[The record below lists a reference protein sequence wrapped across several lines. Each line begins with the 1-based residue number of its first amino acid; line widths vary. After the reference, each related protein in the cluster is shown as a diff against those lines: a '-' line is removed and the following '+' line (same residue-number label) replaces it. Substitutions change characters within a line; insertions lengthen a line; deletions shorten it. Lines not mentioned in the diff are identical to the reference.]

1 MTWLREIPT
10 CKVKGPDGYF
20 YEPLWIHPSD
30 ADKREI
36 RSGDVVMI
44 FNERGMVLAGARV
57 SERIMPGT
65 VYIDHGARYDP
76 IVPAEIDRG
85 GAINTIC
92 PHHVTSKHA
101 TGQVASG
108 FLVEVAKANLEELMK
123 KFSDAFKRPYSE
135 AAGLCFERVL
145 DKGERE

>member
-30 ADKREI
+30 ADKRAI
-36 RSGDVVMI
+36 RNGDVVMI
-44 FNERGMVLAGARV
+44 VNERGTVLAGARLT
-57 SERIMPGT
+57 ERIMPGT

-76 IVPAEIDRG
+76 ILPAEIDRG

-108 FLVEVAKANLEELMK
+108 FLVEVEKADMEEFMRK
-123 KFSDAFKRPYSE
+123 YPEIFRKPYDQ
-135 AAGLCFERVL
+135 AAGLCMERVL
-145 DKGERE
+145 ARDKKE

>member
-36 RSGDVVMI
+36 RNGDVVMI
-44 FNERGMVLAGARV
+44 FNERGRVLAGARV
-57 SERIMPGT
+57 TERIVPGT

-92 PHHVTSKHA
+92 PHHVISKHA

-123 KFSDAFKRPYSE
+123 EFSDAFKRPYSE
-135 AAGLCFERVL
+135 AAGLCLERVL
-145 DKGERE
+145 DRGERQ